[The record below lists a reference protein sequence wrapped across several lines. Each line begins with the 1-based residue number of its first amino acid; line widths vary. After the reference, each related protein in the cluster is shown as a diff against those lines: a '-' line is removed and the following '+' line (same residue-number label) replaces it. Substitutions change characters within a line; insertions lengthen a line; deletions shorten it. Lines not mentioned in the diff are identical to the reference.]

1 MGVLL
6 ISETKLKNFT
16 TINQNVDMNLL
27 KANVEIAQDVELQP
41 VLGTGFY
48 DHLLDQ
54 VNATGNTFNAEEKIL
69 VDEYI
74 SKYLIQAAYYQSM
87 SSIQF
92 RTMNR
97 GIVHGDMENATS
109 VDTETFKYLRGIQ
122 KQRSDFYLMRL
133 QDYLITGRGQNKFPQ
148 YNTQTTLDGMVA
160 NKQTGYMSSIY
171 LGQASRKGWDLN
183 QLKNMGFNNGSTP
196 AYSEYANAW
205 WNCPDCW

>member
-1 MGVLL
+1 MGKLL
-6 ISETKLKNFT
+6 ISETKLKAFT
-16 TINQNVDMNLL
+16 NINQNVDINLL

-41 VLGTGFY
+41 VLGTKFY

-54 VNATGNTFNAEEKIL
+54 ITATGNTFNADEKIL

-87 SSIQF
+87 AAIQF
-92 RTMNR
+92 RVMNR
-97 GIVHGDMENATS
+97 GIVHGDMENASS

-122 KQRSDFYLMRL
+122 KQRADFYLMRL
-133 QDYLITGRGQNKFPQ
+133 QDYLITGRGQNKFPD
-148 YNTQTTLDGMVA
+148 YNTQSTIDGMVA

-171 LGQASRKGWDLN
+171 LPGASRKGWDLS
-183 QLKNMGFNNGSTP
+183 QLKNMGFNGGSTP

>member
-6 ISETKLKNFT
+6 ISETKLKAFSQ
-16 TINQNVDMNLL
+16 INANVDINLL
-27 KANVEIAQDVELQP
+27 KSNVEIAQDVELQP
-41 VLGTGFY
+41 VLGTKFY

-54 VNATGNTFNAEEKIL
+54 VNATGNTFNADEKIF
-69 VDEYI
+69 VDEYV

-148 YNTQTTLDGMVA
+148 YNTQSTIDGMIA

-183 QLKNMGFNNGSTP
+183 QLKNMGFNGGSTP

>member
-1 MGVLL
+1 MGKLL
-6 ISETKLKNFT
+6 ISETKLKAFT
-16 TINQNVDMNLL
+16 NINQNVDINLL

-41 VLGTGFY
+41 VLGTKFY

-54 VNATGNTFNAEEKIL
+54 ITATGNTFNPDEKIL
-69 VDEYI
+69 VDDYI

-87 SSIQF
+87 AAIQF
-92 RTMNR
+92 RVMNR

-122 KQRSDFYLMRL
+122 KQRADFYLMRL

-148 YNTQTTLDGMVA
+148 YNTQSTIDGMVA

-171 LGQASRKGWDLN
+171 LPQASRKGWDLG
-183 QLKNMGFNNGSTP
+183 QLRNYGFNGGNTP